1 MKLIIREYLAS
12 LRERDELDA
21 LLPDLLSQMGL
32 DVFSKPGV
40 GGRQYGVDVAA
51 VGRLEGGD
59 ETVYLFS
66 VKSGD
71 LGRADWNGGSV
82 QALRPSLDDILDTYI
97 PTHLPVEHKDK
108 PIEICLCFGGNIKEN
123 VRLSVT
129 TYTDKHT
136 TENIKFSEWNGEK
149 LANYIEGY
157 LLREELLPDN
167 CRPLL
172 RKSLAL
178 LDEPQASY
186 GHFSRL
192 IRTIS
197 NVDHKKQVDT
207 LTAIRQLYISLW
219 ILYAWC
225 RDQDN
230 LESAYLASEIAA
242 LHAWDISKPHFGKN
256 KKLDREILETLT
268 AILNLH
274 IQITSDFV
282 ETKILPYTDKLH
294 ALSSGVAPSCAVDV
308 NLKLFDI
315 LGRIALSGIWS
326 YLFLL
331 RIENSEENSELI
343 SNARNRYK
351 KIQDALLQLLV
362 NNPVLFSPYKDDQ
375 AIDITIAAWFLSLD
389 GNQHSNLNSWLSNM
403 MDNAYHL
410 LSIKGCYP
418 CNLQNYY
425 ELIDHPKNSKDGY
438 FEEVTA
444 GSVLYTT
451 VALYSALLNFGDLYS
466 LVQRIKTDFL
476 EHCNFQVW
484 YPDKTSEEHFY
495 KNTKNH
501 GATFSHVSIDDDKK
515 TFLNTLFKECD
526 ELPDFNQLSAIT
538 MQQWPLIMVACRHYR
553 VPVPIHFLRDL
564 HRQIE
569 NPDDSGNVTWKH

>member
-1 MKLIIREYLAS
+1 MKLIIREYLSS

-51 VGRLEGGD
+51 VGGLDGRD

-129 TYTDKHT
+129 TYTEKHT
-136 TENIKFSEWNGEK
+136 TDNIKFSEWNGEK
-149 LANYIEGY
+149 LANYVESY

-178 LDEPQASY
+178 LDEPQSSY

-230 LESAYLASEIAA
+230 LESAYLSSEIVA
-242 LHAWDISKPHFGKN
+242 LHAWDVSKPYFGKN
-256 KKLDREILETLT
+256 KKLDREIHETLT

-282 ETKILPYTDKLH
+282 ETKVFPHADNLH
-294 ALSSGVAPSCAVDV
+294 ALSSGVVPSCAVDV

-315 LGRIALSGIWS
+315 LGRVALSGIWS
-326 YLFLL
+326 YLYLL
-331 RIENSEENSELI
+331 KFEKTEENSELI
-343 SNARNRYK
+343 SNAVKRYK
-351 KIQDALLQLLV
+351 KHQDVLIQLIV
-362 NNPVLFSPYKDDQ
+362 NNPVLFTPYKDDQ
-375 AIDITIAAWFLSLD
+375 AIDIAIAALFLSLD
-389 GNQHSNLNSWLSNM
+389 DKQHSNLNGWLMNM
-403 MDNAYHL
+403 MENTYHL

-418 CNLQNYY
+418 CNLQSYHD
-425 ELIDHPKNSKDGY
+425 LIDHPQNSKEDY

-444 GSVLYTT
+444 GSTLYTT
-451 VALYSALLNFGDLYS
+451 IAAFSALLNFDDLYL
-466 LVQRIKTDFL
+466 LVQKIKTDFL

-484 YPDKTSEEHFY
+484 YPNKASEENFY
-495 KNTKNH
+495 KNGENH
-501 GATFSHVSIDDDKK
+501 GATFSHVSIDEDKK
-515 TFLNTLFKECD
+515 VFLNSLFKECD
-526 ELPDFNQLSAIT
+526 ELPHFNQLSAIT

-553 VPVPIHFLRDL
+553 FPVPIHFLRDL
-564 HRQIE
+564 HHQIKE
-569 NPDDSGNVTWKH
+569 FDASEESV